1 MGIMN
6 APMMLAAS
14 SGDDVD
20 FMVHG
25 LIPLKFFGHKVW
37 ITTTH
42 VTTLIV
48 MVFIIVLALIA
59 RHAVL
64 HGDEKPSGLQNFVEM
79 VVEMLDNL
87 VKGNMGRHWRPF
99 VNYIGNYDYYLEK
112 KEELTAKYAPVSPET
127 SVNSKVTN
135 PNTFSESQEPFGQKL
150 SWQEQKEAQAR
161 ERKRKNDLKKT
172 EERIAVLETRNQE
185 IDELMTQ
192 EDIYSNSVKCQ
203 ELAIEKSS
211 NEEELETLYEQW
223 ADLAEE

>member
-79 VVEMLDNL
+79 IVEMLDNL
-87 VKGNMGRHWRPF
+87 VKGSMGRHCKLHWNDHGLYLF
-99 VNYIGNYDYYLEK
+99 CKYIWIIWLKTTDSGLWDN
-112 KEELTAKYAPVSPET
+112 ACVSVDHVCT
-127 SVNSKVTN
+127 DSV
-135 PNTFSESQEPFGQKL
+135 QC
-150 SWQEQKEAQAR
+150 
-161 ERKRKNDLKKT
+161 
-172 EERIAVLETRNQE
+172 I
-185 IDELMTQ
+185 
-192 EDIYSNSVKCQ
+192 
-203 ELAIEKSS
+203 
-211 NEEELETLYEQW
+211 
-223 ADLAEE
+223 

>member
-64 HGDEKPSGLQNFVEM
+64 HGKYIWIIWLKTTDSGLW
-79 VVEMLDNL
+79 DN
-87 VKGNMGRHWRPF
+87 
-99 VNYIGNYDYYLEK
+99 
-112 KEELTAKYAPVSPET
+112 ACVSVDHVCT
-127 SVNSKVTN
+127 DSV
-135 PNTFSESQEPFGQKL
+135 QC
-150 SWQEQKEAQAR
+150 
-161 ERKRKNDLKKT
+161 
-172 EERIAVLETRNQE
+172 I
-185 IDELMTQ
+185 
-192 EDIYSNSVKCQ
+192 
-203 ELAIEKSS
+203 
-211 NEEELETLYEQW
+211 
-223 ADLAEE
+223 

>member
-64 HGDEKPSGLQNFVEM
+64 HGDEKPSGLQNFLEMIVE
-79 VVEMLDNL
+79 VLDNL
-87 VKGNMGRHWRPF
+87 VKGSMGRHWRPF
-99 VNYIGNYDYYLEK
+99 VNYIGTIMVFIFFAFRNYPFSFSIMDFAARRPAPIARI
-112 KEELTAKYAPVSPET
+112 TVAAPVTASP
-127 SVNSKVTN
+127 
-135 PNTFSESQEPFGQKL
+135 P
-150 SWQEQKEAQAR
+150 A
-161 ERKRKNDLKKT
+161 
-172 EERIAVLETRNQE
+172 
-185 IDELMTQ
+185 
-192 EDIYSNSVKCQ
+192 
-203 ELAIEKSS
+203 
-211 NEEELETLYEQW
+211 
-223 ADLAEE
+223 